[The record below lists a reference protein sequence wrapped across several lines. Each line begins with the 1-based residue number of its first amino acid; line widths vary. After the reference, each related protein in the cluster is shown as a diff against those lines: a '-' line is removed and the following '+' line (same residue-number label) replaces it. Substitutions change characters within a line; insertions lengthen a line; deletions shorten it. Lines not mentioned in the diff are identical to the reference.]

1 MKSPEPAKRYESK
14 DAGKT
19 YASWL
24 LKNVFE
30 IVFAAAL
37 VLGGLRALGA
47 MGMEWAKPY
56 DVIGRYVLHSYPE
69 AAPAPAK
76 PAPPAGAHP
85 G

>member
-1 MKSPEPAKRYESK
+1 MKKPEPAKKYESK
-14 DAGKT
+14 DAEKT

-24 LKNVFE
+24 VRNVLE
-30 IVFAAAL
+30 VAVAAAL

-56 DVIGRYVLHSYPE
+56 DVLGRYVLKSYPE
-69 AAPAPAK
+69 AAPAPEK
-76 PAPPAGAHP
+76 PVPPAGAKP